1 MGYMNVLIYGNE
13 RFLLNEMLHAIILDR
28 VKEQDQM
35 NTVFYDAMVQPFSM
49 RAVLEDA
56 DTLPFFSDH
65 KVVVV
70 QNAHFLTKGSNL
82 NPGDLE
88 ALKNFLDQDFQSTT
102 LIFTHDNDNL
112 DTSKELVK
120 KLMSSAEVHRVKKLE
135 PYAFKEYLKN
145 EIKARKLLMTPQ
157 AFEELVLRLDDSM
170 MAAHREC
177 DKLSLYQA
185 KIDVAEIE
193 ALVSRPLDNEI
204 FHLVNAV
211 MDKDLKRAMS
221 IWNDMLIL
229 NMEPLSFVGLIA
241 SQLRLMYQVSLLN
254 AEGYHREDMINLLS
268 AGTPSLNV
276 GRINRMLA
284 LSKNTQPQ
292 RILEI
297 LNRLAALD
305 QRSKVGLLD
314 KKFGF
319 ELFLIEATH

>member
-1 MGYMNVLIYGNE
+1 MNVLIYGNE
-13 RFLLNEMLHAIILDR
+13 RYLLNEMLHSIILDR
-28 VKEQDQM
+28 VTVQDQM
-35 NTVFYDAMVQPFSM
+35 NTVFYDALVQPFSM

-56 DTLPFFSDH
+56 DTLPFFSEH
-65 KVVVV
+65 KVVVI
-70 QNAHFLTKGSNL
+70 QNAVFLTKGSNL
-82 NPGDLE
+82 DKGDLE
-88 ALKNFLDQDFQSTT
+88 ALKSYLDQDFHSTT

-112 DTSKELVK
+112 DTSKDLVK
-120 KLMSSAEVHRVKKLE
+120 KLMNSATVHRVKKLE
-135 PYAFKEYLKN
+135 PYAFREYLKN
-145 EIKARKLLMTPQ
+145 EIKARALKLTPQ

-177 DKLSLYQA
+177 DKLTLYQD

-268 AGTPSLNV
+268 AGTPTLNV

-292 RILEI
+292 HILEI
-297 LNRLAALD
+297 LNRLAELD
-305 QRSKVGLLD
+305 QRSKIGLLD